1 MSHRSPHGPRCI
13 VPHKIQVLNVSY
25 VDLFIL
31 PSLINLS
38 VTLKGLARTK
48 FDMFHKA
55 DTWGGG
61 AVDGDQTSANRLQQP
76 TFHPAVTVNVGKNA
90 RTL

>member
-13 VPHKIQVLNVSY
+13 VPHKIQVLHLSY

-38 VTLKGLARTK
+38 VTLKALARTK
-48 FDMFHKA
+48 FNMFHKA
-55 DTWGGG
+55 DTRGGG
-61 AVDGDQTSANRLQQP
+61 LSMAKRPDISQQAP
-76 TFHPAVTVNVGKNA
+76 TAHFPPCCYCKCG
-90 RTL
+90 